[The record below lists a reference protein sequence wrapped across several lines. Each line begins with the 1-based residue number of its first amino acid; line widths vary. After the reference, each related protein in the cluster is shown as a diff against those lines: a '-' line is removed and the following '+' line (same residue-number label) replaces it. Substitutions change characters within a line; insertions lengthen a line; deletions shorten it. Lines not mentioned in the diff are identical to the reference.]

1 MLDICVKNE
10 IKQYQNKIV
19 ISNKELP
26 CFQMPNDDFTFDI
39 FFDLIEIYIFS
50 YYSYYIC
57 IYFIYYTGFILYNI
71 VIMLY
76 KIMIKIFFIQVR
88 AILNIH

>member
-1 MLDICVKNE
+1 MLDICLKNE
-10 IKQYQNKIV
+10 INQYPNKIV

-39 FFDLIEIYIFS
+39 FFDLIEIYIHS
-50 YYSYYIC
+50 YYSYYIG
-57 IYFIYYTGFILYNI
+57 IYFIYYTGLILYNI
-71 VIMLY
+71 LIMLY

>member
-1 MLDICVKNE
+1 MLDICLKNE

-26 CFQMPNDDFTFDI
+26 CFQIMPNDDFTFDI
-39 FFDLIEIYIFS
+39 FFDLIEIYIHS

-57 IYFIYYTGFILYNI
+57 IYFIYYSVLI
-71 VIMLY
+71 LY
-76 KIMIKIFFIQVR
+76 KI
-88 AILNIH
+88 ILSFRSLLNMH

>member
-26 CFQMPNDDFTFDI
+26 CFQMPNNDFTFYI
-39 FFDLIEIYIFS
+39 FFDLIEIFIYS

-57 IYFIYYTGFILYNI
+57 IYFIYYTGLILYNI

>member
-10 IKQYQNKIV
+10 IKQYPNKIV

-26 CFQMPNDDFTFDI
+26 CFQMPNDDFNFNI
-39 FFDLIEIYIFS
+39 IYDLIEIYICS

-57 IYFIYYTGFILYNI
+57 IYFIYYTGLILYNI

-76 KIMIKIFFIQVR
+76 KIMIKIFFIQMR

>member
-10 IKQYQNKIV
+10 IKEYSNKIV

-26 CFQMPNDDFTFDI
+26 CFQMPNDEFTFDI
-39 FFDLIEIYIFS
+39 FFDLIEIYICS

-57 IYFIYYTGFILYNI
+57 IYFIYYTMLI
-71 VIMLY
+71 LY
-76 KIMIKIFFIQVR
+76 KI
-88 AILNIH
+88 ILSFTSLLNMH

>member
-1 MLDICVKNE
+1 MLDICLKNE

-19 ISNKELP
+19 ILNKELP

-39 FFDLIEIYIFS
+39 FYDLIEIFICS

-57 IYFIYYTGFILYNI
+57 IYFIYYTMLI
-71 VIMLY
+71 LY
-76 KIMIKIFFIQVR
+76 KI
-88 AILNIH
+88 ILSFTSLLNMH